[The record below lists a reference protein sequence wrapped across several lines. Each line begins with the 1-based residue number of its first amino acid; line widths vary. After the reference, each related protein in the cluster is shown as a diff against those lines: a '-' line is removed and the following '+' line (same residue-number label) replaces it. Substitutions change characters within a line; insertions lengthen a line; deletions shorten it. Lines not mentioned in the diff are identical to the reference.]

1 MEPVVNGGVVD
12 AAGPG
17 VDRFLNVPPLHRRE
31 NLIQRA
37 QPGAGVPGKLE
48 QLGPLPGGQLLPP
61 GHKAAHQ
68 LPVWKPVQQ
77 PLIGIQVGGGQP
89 VQHHHYVDVA
99 VRPAL
104 SPAPA
109 ALEPHENQPAFKY
122 TL

>member
-1 MEPVVNGGVVD
+1 MDGGVVD

-17 VDRFLNVPPLHRRE
+17 VDRFLNVPPPHRRE

-48 QLGPLPGGQLLPP
+48 QLGPLPGGQLLSPR
-61 GHKAAHQ
+61 HKAAYQ

-89 VQHHHYVDVA
+89 VQYHHCVDVA

-109 ALEPHENQPAFKY
+109 ALESHENQPTFKY